1 METGE
6 EASIQKDIQTRL
18 WDLMVWESE
27 ASMRP
32 GAGSYPSQG
41 SGVKDSGGNSEV
53 SVCSEKDP
61 NQAVVRACDP
71 GTPGGRGK
79 GFISVH
85 SQMVY
90 LVSSQSGLCYKTF
103 KRKNQTSK

>member
-41 SGVKDSGGNSEV
+41 SGVKDSGGNPEV
-53 SVCSEKDP
+53 SRKGSH
-61 NQAVVRACDP
+61 P
-71 GTPGGRGK
+71 G
-79 GFISVH
+79 
-85 SQMVY
+85 
-90 LVSSQSGLCYKTF
+90 SGVGL
-103 KRKNQTSK
+103 

>member
-41 SGVKDSGGNSEV
+41 SGVKDSGGESR
-53 SVCSEKDP
+53 SVCVLRKGSH
-61 NQAVVRACDP
+61 P
-71 GTPGGRGK
+71 G
-79 GFISVH
+79 
-85 SQMVY
+85 
-90 LVSSQSGLCYKTF
+90 SGAGL
-103 KRKNQTSK
+103 